1 MENSMILVKSTWQ
14 ETQTFKMVPILDTCP
29 YVECIFDPT
38 SKVFVIIGKTVKT
51 ALHMLPK
58 LDEYGKAISG
68 NRGAKQERRSIET
81 FQEYYIEDVDSIKEI
96 VNIFAVNAKKF
107 SLKSFLET
115 KKDKPSISAVVES
128 QYEQDPLGNG
138 L

>member
-1 MENSMILVKSTWQ
+1 MILVKSTWQ
-14 ETQTFKMVPILDTCP
+14 ETQTFKMVPILDACP

-128 QYEQDPLGNG
+128 
-138 L
+138 